1 MFILVLASLALVL
14 MGYDMLKKLNILFNK
29 VLEGIFVHL
38 ASVLLSNFNSVIV
51 SHYTITFAG

>member
-1 MFILVLASLALVL
+1 MVILVFASLALVL
-14 MGYDMLKKLNILFNK
+14 MMLAGKLNILFNK

-51 SHYTITFAG
+51 SNYTITFAG